1 MMVLRVLLCIG
12 HDTPLKKIMSSI
24 PGSPGMDGGVG
35 GGVPERQVEQY
46 DVGLCLDLQ

>member
-1 MMVLRVLLCIG
+1 MMALRVLLCIG
-12 HDTPLKKIMSSI
+12 HDSPLKKIMSSI
-24 PGSPGMDGGVG
+24 PGSPGMG